1 MNKTVLIVAA
11 VAILGLSGWGYKTK
25 MADAPKPAQTVSSTT
40 EKKPQSL
47 EFSSSDL
54 WVVAPGEV
62 NRSIPLTGSLKAVNQ
77 ALLKAKIPGE
87 LKSFVLR
94 EGMSVK
100 AGQVIAYIDAI
111 DAKSRIAEREAQLR
125 SSIAQVEQAKRVVES
140 NKALLEK
147 NFISQN
153 AFDLTKSNYDVAIAA
168 RDAIAQQLVQSKKVL
183 TDTQIIS
190 PINGVISERFVQPG
204 EKLAIDARV
213 VSVIDL
219 SKMEIEAPVPSSD
232 ITNITVGQTVSL
244 QVEGVKGEQIGKITR
259 IAPTTQAGTRSIP
272 VYITLENKNPLI
284 RGGMFAQGSLAVE
297 ARKNV
302 IVIPLAAL
310 REAAGRNFVYVINN
324 GVIAEREITIG
335 LRDDRASAAN
345 GSSGVAE
352 ITQGLRTG
360 DEIVAVNLGPLAVGA
375 TVVKKASPQQTQPTQ
390 KNAGNS

>member
-1 MNKTVLIVAA
+1 MNKTVLVVAA
-11 VAILGLSGWGYKTK
+11 VGVIGLLGWGFKTK
-25 MADAPKPAQTVSSTT
+25 MADTGKATQLVVTT
-40 EKKPQSL
+40 AEKKPQSL

-54 WVVAPGEV
+54 WVVAPGEI

-100 AGQVIAYIDAI
+100 AGQVIAEIDAI

-125 SSIAQVEQAKRVVES
+125 SSVAQVEQAKRVVES

-153 AFDLTKSNYDVAIAA
+153 AFDVTKSNYDVAVAA
-168 RDAIAQQLVQSKKVL
+168 RDAIAQQLVQSKKAL
-183 TDTQIIS
+183 TDTRIIS
-190 PINGVISERFVQPG
+190 PINGVIAERFVQPG

-232 ITNITVGQTVSL
+232 ITSITMGQTVSL
-244 QVEGVKGEQIGKITR
+244 QVEGVSGEQIGKITR

-272 VYITLENKNPLI
+272 VYITLENRNPLI

-310 REAAGRNFVYVINN
+310 REAAGRNFVYVIAN
-324 GVIAEREITIG
+324 GVIAEREIKIG

-352 ITQGLRTG
+352 ITQGLKAG

-375 TVVKKASPQQTQPTQ
+375 TVLKKAVA

>member
-1 MNKTVLIVAA
+1 MNKTVLVVAA
-11 VAILGLSGWGYKTK
+11 VAIVGVLGWGYKTK
-25 MADAPKPAQTVSSTT
+25 MANSAKAAQPVAVSV
-40 EKKPQSL
+40 EKKTQSL
-47 EFSSSDL
+47 EFSNSDL
-54 WVVAPGEV
+54 WVVVPGEI

-77 ALLKAKIPGE
+77 ALLKAKIAGE
-87 LKSFVLR
+87 LKLFVLR

-100 AGQVIAYIDAI
+100 AGQVIAEIDAI
-111 DAKSRIAEREAQLR
+111 DARSRIAEREAQLR
-125 SSIAQVEQAKRVVES
+125 SSVAQVDQAKRVVDS

-153 AFDLTKSNYDVAIAA
+153 AFDVTRSNYDVAVAA
-168 RDAIAQQLVQSKKVL
+168 RDAIAQQLVQSKKAL

-190 PINGVISERFVQPG
+190 PINGVIAERFVQPG

-219 SKMEIEAPVPSSD
+219 SKMEIEAPVPASD

-244 QVEGVKGEQIGKITR
+244 QVEGVNGDQIGKITR

-272 VYITLENKNPLI
+272 IYITLENRNPLI
-284 RGGMFAQGSLAVE
+284 RGGMFAQGNLAVE

-310 REAAGRNFVYVINN
+310 REAAGRNFVYVIAN
-324 GVIAEREITIG
+324 GVVAEREIKIG

-352 ITQGLRTG
+352 IIQGLKTG

-375 TVVKKASPQQTQPTQ
+375 TAVKKTAQ

>member
-1 MNKTVLIVAA
+1 MNKTVLVVAA
-11 VAILGLSGWGYKTK
+11 VGVIGLLGWGYKTK
-25 MADAPKPAQTVSSTT
+25 MADSGKATQLVVATA

-54 WVVAPGEV
+54 WVVAPGEI

-100 AGQVIAYIDAI
+100 AGQVIAEIDAI

-125 SSIAQVEQAKRVVES
+125 SSVAQVEQAKRVVES

-153 AFDLTKSNYDVAIAA
+153 AFDVTKSNYDVAVAA
-168 RDAIAQQLVQSKKVL
+168 RDAIAQQLVQSKKAL

-190 PINGVISERFVQPG
+190 PINGVIAERFVQPG

-232 ITNITVGQTVSL
+232 ITSITIGQTVSL
-244 QVEGVKGEQIGKITR
+244 QVEGVSGEQIGKITR

-272 VYITLENKNPLI
+272 VYITLDNRNPLI

-310 REAAGRNFVYVINN
+310 REAAGRNFVYVISN
-324 GVIAEREITIG
+324 GVIAEREIKIG

-352 ITQGLRTG
+352 ITQGLKAG

-375 TVVKKASPQQTQPTQ
+375 TVLKKAVA

>member
-1 MNKTVLIVAA
+1 MNKIVVVGAA
-11 VAILGLSGWGYKTK
+11 VAVVGLLGWGYKTK
-25 MADAPKPAQTVSSTT
+25 IANPTKATPAVVATA
-40 EKKPQSL
+40 EKKNPSL

-54 WVVAPGEV
+54 WVVAPGEI

-100 AGQVIAYIDAI
+100 AGQVIAEIDAT

-125 SSIAQVEQAKRVVES
+125 SSVAQVEQAKRVVES

-153 AFDLTKSNYDVAIAA
+153 AFDLTKSNYDVAVAT
-168 RDAIAQQLVQSKKVL
+168 RDAIAQQLVQSKKSL
-183 TDTQIIS
+183 SDTRVIS
-190 PINGVISERFVQPG
+190 PITGVIAERFVQPG

-232 ITNITVGQTVSL
+232 ITSVTIGQTVTL
-244 QVEGVKGEQIGKITR
+244 QVEGVSGEQLGKITR
-259 IAPTTQAGTRSIP
+259 IAPTTQSGTRSIP
-272 VYITLENKNPLI
+272 IYITLENKNPAI
-284 RGGMFAQGSLAVE
+284 RGGMFAQGNLAVE
-297 ARKNV
+297 SKKNV

-310 REAAGRNFVYVINN
+310 REAAGRNFVYVNAD
-324 GVIAEREITIG
+324 GVIAEREIKIG

-352 ITQGLRTG
+352 ITQGLKVG

-375 TVVKKASPQQTQPTQ
+375 TVLKKAAV

>member
-1 MNKTVLIVAA
+1 MKKTVLVVAA
-11 VAILGLSGWGYKTK
+11 VAIIGILGWGYKTK
-25 MADAPKPAQTVSSTT
+25 MADNAKTSQTAMVVS

-47 EFSSSDL
+47 EFSNSDL
-54 WVVAPGEV
+54 WVVAPGEI

-77 ALLKAKIPGE
+77 ALLKAKIAGE

-100 AGQVIAYIDAI
+100 AGQVIAEIDAT

-125 SSIAQVEQAKRVVES
+125 SSVAQVDQAKRVVDS

-153 AFDLTKSNYDVAIAA
+153 AFDLTKSNYDVAVAA
-168 RDAIAQQLVQSKKVL
+168 RDAIAQQLVQSKKAL
-183 TDTQIIS
+183 TDTLIIS
-190 PINGVISERFVQPG
+190 PINGVIAERFVQPG

-244 QVEGVKGEQIGKITR
+244 QVEGVNGEQIGKITR
-259 IAPTTQAGTRSIP
+259 IAPTTQTGTRSIP
-272 VYITLENKNPLI
+272 VYITLENRNPLI
-284 RGGMFAQGSLAVE
+284 RGGMFAQGNLAVE

-302 IVIPLAAL
+302 IVVPLAAL
-310 REAAGRNFVYVINN
+310 RESAGRNFVYVIAN
-324 GVIAEREITIG
+324 GLIAEREIKVG

-352 ITQGLRTG
+352 IAQGLKAG
-360 DEIVAVNLGPLAVGA
+360 DEIVAVNLGPLTVGA
-375 TVVKKASPQQTQPTQ
+375 TVVKKTTQ

>member
-1 MNKTVLIVAA
+1 MKKTILVVAA
-11 VAILGLSGWGYKTK
+11 IALVGVLGWVAKTK
-25 MADAPKPAQTVSSTT
+25 MADTSKAKLAVQTSK
-40 EKKPQSL
+40 EKKPLSL

-54 WVVAPGEV
+54 WVVAPGEI

-77 ALLKAKIPGE
+77 ALLKAKIAGE

-100 AGQVIAYIDAI
+100 AGQVIAEIDAI

-125 SSIAQVEQAKRVVES
+125 SSVAQVEQAKRVVES

-153 AFDLTKSNYDVAIAA
+153 AFDVTKSNYDVALAA
-168 RDAIAQQLVQSKKVL
+168 RDAIAQQLVQSKKAL

-190 PINGVISERFVQPG
+190 PINGVIAERFVQPG
-204 EKLAIDARV
+204 EKLSVDAKV

-232 ITNITVGQTVSL
+232 ITSVTIGQIVAL
-244 QVEGVKGEQIGKITR
+244 QIEGVSGEQSGKITR
-259 IAPTTQAGTRSIP
+259 IAPATQAGTRSIP

-284 RGGMFAQGSLAVE
+284 RGGMFAQGNLAIE
-297 ARKNV
+297 AKQNV

-310 REAAGRNFVYVINN
+310 REAAGRNFVYVIAN
-324 GVIAEREITIG
+324 GTITEREIKIG
-335 LRDDRASAAN
+335 LRDDRANAAN

-352 ITQGLRTG
+352 ITQGLKAG

-375 TVVKKASPQQTQPTQ
+375 TVVKKAAA
-390 KNAGNS
+390 KNTSNQ

>member
-1 MNKTVLIVAA
+1 MNKTVLVVAA
-11 VAILGLSGWGYKTK
+11 VAITGILGWGYKTRT
-25 MADAPKPAQTVSSTT
+25 ADNAKASQTASVAS

-47 EFSSSDL
+47 EFSNSDL
-54 WVVAPGEV
+54 WVVAPGEI

-77 ALLKAKIPGE
+77 ALLKAKIAGE

-100 AGQVIAYIDAI
+100 AGQVTAEIDAT
-111 DAKSRIAEREAQLR
+111 DARSRIAEREAQLR
-125 SSIAQVEQAKRVVES
+125 SSVAQVDQAKRVVES

-147 NFISQN
+147 NYISQN
-153 AFDLTKSNYDVAIAA
+153 AFDVTKSNYDVAVAA
-168 RDAIAQQLVQSKKVL
+168 RDAIAQQLVQSKKAL
-183 TDTQIIS
+183 TDTLIIS
-190 PINGVISERFVQPG
+190 PINGVIAERFVQPG

-232 ITNITVGQTVSL
+232 ITNIIVGQTVSL
-244 QVEGVKGEQIGKITR
+244 QVEGVAGEQIGKITR
-259 IAPTTQAGTRSIP
+259 IAPTTQTGTRSIP
-272 VYITLENKNPLI
+272 VYITLENRDPLI
-284 RGGMFAQGSLAVE
+284 RGGMFAQGNLAVE

-302 IVIPLAAL
+302 IVVPLAAL
-310 REAAGRNFVYVINN
+310 RESAGRNFVYVIAN
-324 GVIAEREITIG
+324 GVIMEREIKVG

-352 ITQGLRTG
+352 IAQGLKAG

-375 TVVKKASPQQTQPTQ
+375 TVVKKTAQ